1 MNKNVGGIDK
11 TIRIILGTSLLL
23 AGFFVQMTAGWRLAA
38 FVISA
43 IAYVTA
49 FSGF

>member
-1 MNKNVGGIDK
+1 MTKNVGSIDK
-11 TIRIILGTSLLL
+11 IVRLIIGTVLLL
-23 AGFFVQMTAGWRLAA
+23 AGFLVELTSGWRLAA
-38 FVISA
+38 FIVAA